1 MESGIYIFNS
11 ICINE
16 YTLID
21 EPKTYLRNIYA
32 HGDSKGNLDIIYERI
47 GDEKATISHKLLK
60 DNKVIKEGDTDKFK
74 VENVDLWDI
83 DNPNLY
89 TLETTIEV
97 NGDKE
102 VYQTRFGF
110 RDVLFTNHGFY
121 LNGKKIKLVG
131 LNRHQGYPIMGY
143 AASKSLQIDDA
154 DILKKEVGVNVVRTS
169 HYPQSEH
176 FLNRCDEIGLLV
188 LNEIPGWQHLSHS
201 ETWRSNCVN
210 NARRMVLKERNHP
223 SLIAHGVRVDES
235 VDDHELYTKTNE
247 VAHTLDPFRQTI
259 GVRNFKDSELLE
271 DIYGY
276 NDFSCDSMKIGLI
289 DPKNVKH
296 MNKPYLVTEYLGHMD
311 PVKPTSDEQK
321 RIEISLRHAKV
332 IDDNYKHE
340 DACGAIGWCFVDWNM
355 ELNKQASAQGIYLYA
370 LKAAMELA
378 DMCSDDERKEELT
391 LEYERAVAAARQY
404 FFDMETG
411 VFVSGSVKQISW
423 ASQCWMILGGAVSV
437 EEGNAIM
444 DRMKGISDVIN
455 MVTPY
460 MYHHYISALI
470 ILGRDEEAKETIKD
484 YWGGME
490 AEGADTFWELYRPGF
505 PDESPYGGTIVNS
518 YCHAWSC
525 APAYFIRKYG
535 W

>member
-1 MESGIYIFNS
+1 MPRRESLISKAKALFPDLIETVTRPVRTVIPERAGERFIAEEDVDYSNIRLKAVDKLYLDFGDHVTGYLTLDFDFSGSHPDAPVWLRIKFAERLSEFFENVS
-11 ICINE
+11 E
-16 YTLID
+16 YSGWISKSWIQEEQIHVD
-21 EPKTYLRNIYA
+21 VMPSTYRLERRYA
-32 HGDSKGNLDIIYERI
+32 FRYVEIEVLDISSKYELIVSDAVCRSVSSADDEKLISYRSEDERLDKLDKIAVRTLHECMQKVFEDGPKRDRRLWMGDLRLEALANYETYRQNDLVKECLYLFGGDTLSDDRI
-47 GDEKATISHKLLK
+47 GASL
-60 DNKVIKEGDTDKFK
+60 F
-74 VENVDLWDI
+74 
-83 DNPNLY
+83 
-89 TLETTIEV
+89 IE
-97 NGDKE
+97 
-102 VYQTRFGF
+102 
-110 RDVLFTNHGFY
+110 
-121 LNGKKIKLVG
+121 
-131 LNRHQGYPIMGY
+131 P
-143 AASKSLQIDDA
+143 
-154 DILKKEVGVNVVRTS
+154 
-169 HYPQSEH
+169 
-176 FLNRCDEIGLLV
+176 EI
-188 LNEIPGWQHLSHS
+188 
-201 ETWRSNCVN
+201 
-210 NARRMVLKERNHP
+210 A
-223 SLIAHGVRVDES
+223 
-235 VDDHELYTKTNE
+235 VDDVSMFDYSLFFPVVLLDYVKQTKDEEALDDLYE
-247 VAHTLDPFRQTI
+247 IAVRQVYLAKEQVGED
-259 GVRNFKDSELLE
+259 GVVKDS
-271 DIYGY
+271 D
-276 NDFSCDSMKIGLI
+276 K
-289 DPKNVKH
+289 
-296 MNKPYLVTEYLGHMD
+296 
-311 PVKPTSDEQK
+311 
-321 RIEISLRHAKV
+321 
-332 IDDNYKHE
+332 
-340 DACGAIGWCFVDWNM
+340 IGWCFVDWNM

-370 LKAAMELA
+370 LKAVMELA

>member
-1 MESGIYIFNS
+1 MGDLRLEALANYGTYRQNDLVKECLYLFGGD
-11 ICINE
+11 
-16 YTLID
+16 TLSD
-21 EPKTYLRNIYA
+21 
-32 HGDSKGNLDIIYERI
+32 DRI
-47 GDEKATISHKLLK
+47 GASL
-60 DNKVIKEGDTDKFK
+60 F
-74 VENVDLWDI
+74 
-83 DNPNLY
+83 
-89 TLETTIEV
+89 IE
-97 NGDKE
+97 
-102 VYQTRFGF
+102 
-110 RDVLFTNHGFY
+110 
-121 LNGKKIKLVG
+121 
-131 LNRHQGYPIMGY
+131 P
-143 AASKSLQIDDA
+143 
-154 DILKKEVGVNVVRTS
+154 
-169 HYPQSEH
+169 
-176 FLNRCDEIGLLV
+176 EI
-188 LNEIPGWQHLSHS
+188 
-201 ETWRSNCVN
+201 
-210 NARRMVLKERNHP
+210 A
-223 SLIAHGVRVDES
+223 
-235 VDDHELYTKTNE
+235 VDDVSMFDYSLFFPVVLLDYVKQTKDEEALDDLYE
-247 VAHTLDPFRQTI
+247 IAVRQVYLAKEQVGED
-259 GVRNFKDSELLE
+259 GVVKDS
-271 DIYGY
+271 D
-276 NDFSCDSMKIGLI
+276 K
-289 DPKNVKH
+289 
-296 MNKPYLVTEYLGHMD
+296 
-311 PVKPTSDEQK
+311 
-321 RIEISLRHAKV
+321 
-332 IDDNYKHE
+332 
-340 DACGAIGWCFVDWNM
+340 IGWCFVDWNM

-505 PDESPYGGTIVNS
+505 PDESPYG
-518 YCHAWSC
+518 AWSC